1 MPDTFFLM
9 VIALANMVT
18 EIVKG
23 QPPEVKKQMWEWF
36 VADVK
41 ALREFKLPTSPLV
54 TTIVNPK

>member
-1 MPDTFFLM
+1 MPDAFFAM
-9 VIALANMVT
+9 VTALAVMVT

-41 ALREFKLPTSPLV
+41 DLREVFKP
-54 TTIVNPK
+54 NK